1 MDMPIDFADVGSRI
15 DRLRRY
21 SWKYLTNALE
31 DKAETDLK

>member
-1 MDMPIDFADVGSRI
+1 MDMSIDFADVGSRI